1 MVEHKAV
8 DVISVCNAEGEI
20 LPLRLQMIDES
31 KQILRVR
38 IQEARVAE
46 RIQHVGV
53 EAVIFHCR
61 AEVYGRVLSF
71 RLKYTYRS
79 HIWHLL

>member
-1 MVEHKAV
+1 MPEKKAV
-8 DVISVCNAEGEI
+8 DVISICDAEGEI
-20 LPLRLQMIDES
+20 FPLRMQLVDENR
-31 KQILRVR
+31 QILRVR
-38 IQEARVAE
+38 IQDAHVAE

-61 AEVYGRVLSF
+61 AQVHDRVLSF

-79 HIWHLL
+79 HRWHLL